1 MNRLLL
7 NTNSIVVIEC
17 ACLNLL
23 FVYFHCCLNVVTV
36 ILTMSCILIFG
47 FKLVKF
53 CEPSRTRLSL
63 RGGNCH
69 DQEVT
74 SYICG

>member
-7 NTNSIVVIEC
+7 NTNSIVIIAC
-17 ACLNLL
+17 ACLNLFCVFSL
-23 FVYFHCCLNVVTV
+23 LCLNVVTV
-36 ILTMSCILIFG
+36 ILMMSCILIFSY
-47 FKLVKF
+47 VKF
-53 CEPSRTRLSL
+53 CEPSRIRLSL